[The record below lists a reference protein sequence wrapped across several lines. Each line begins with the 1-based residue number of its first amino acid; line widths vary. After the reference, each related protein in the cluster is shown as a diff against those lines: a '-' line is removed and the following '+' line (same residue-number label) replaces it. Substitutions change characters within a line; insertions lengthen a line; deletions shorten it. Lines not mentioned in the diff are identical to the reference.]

1 LNTPQEIKLIE
12 EPKPT
17 LSMHPHKFALWLF
30 LGTIVMLFMAFTSA
44 YIVRQAE
51 GNWLEFEL
59 PQSMGW
65 NSLILVLSSVT
76 MQWAYVSGKRDE
88 LGSVKKGLAITLV
101 LGIAFLVGQY
111 LSWAQMVDQNVYFVG
126 NPAGSFMYVLT
137 GMHGIH
143 LISGVVFVAVVF
155 VYSLKFQIHAKK
167 MTMMSMCTTYWH
179 FLDGLWLYLFI
190 FLLLNH

>member
-1 LNTPQEIKLIE
+1 LDTPQEFKLIE
-12 EPKPT
+12 DPKPT

-30 LGTIVMLFMAFTSA
+30 LSTIVMLFMAFTSA

-59 PQSMGW
+59 PRILWW
-65 NSLILVLSSVT
+65 NSLLLLSSSVS
-76 MQWAYVSGKRDE
+76 MHWAYISGKRDD
-88 LGSVKKGLAITLV
+88 LGGVKIGLLITLT
-101 LGIAFLVGQY
+101 LGVAFLVGQY
-111 LSWAQMVDQNVYFVG
+111 LSWGQLVDQNVYFVG
-126 NPAGSFMYVLT
+126 NPAGSFMYILT

-143 LISGVVFVAVVF
+143 LISGVFFVATVL
-155 VYSLKFQIHAKK
+155 VYSLKYQVHSKK
-167 MTMMSMCTTYWH
+167 MVMMGMCTTYWH